1 MAKFPIRNQPGASL
15 ILIGLSKDQHVN
27 QVPNDLFCEGYSFH
41 LGHMLLSI
49 RKPYGKLGIIIAT
62 LTTIY

>member
-1 MAKFPIRNQPGASL
+1 MAKFPIRNQPGAPL
-15 ILIGLSKDQHVN
+15 ILVKLTKDQHVN

-41 LGHMLLSI
+41 LDHMLLRI
-49 RKPYGKLGIIIAT
+49 RKPCGKLGIIIAT